1 MGAPCR
7 VNVESPILDI
17 PFLAIVIVFLPGLPL
32 SAPRAMST
40 SPRTTRRL
48 STEATGIDDDSVHL
62 GAGVGR
68 SGLPGSGS
76 GVVGYSTTIG
86 VDPFS
91 AAGTTGTL
99 PGGLPRL
106 EPGVRRGTA
115 ARDLM
120 TDGLS
125 FIMESGDGASAGS
138 VSTSALAWKARG
150 TPHMAFPAS
159 WWRWSGSRTARRTL
173 GHALQHVLQ
182 IDHFRLLFICSFR
195 GLWIGRMGVRLTRR
209 TTP

>member
-62 GAGVGR
+62 DTSVGR
-68 SGLPGSGS
+68 SGLPGSGP
-76 GVVGYSTTIG
+76 GVVGHSATIG
-86 VDPFS
+86 VDPYS
-91 AAGTTGTL
+91 VVGAIGTL

-106 EPGVRRGTA
+106 EQGVRRCTA
-115 ARDLM
+115 VRDLM
-120 TDGLS
+120 TDGTPC
-125 FIMESGDGASAGS
+125 IMESEDGASAGS
-138 VSTSALAWKARG
+138 ASGFLDFNIGNGLEGQWNSPYGTSG
-150 TPHMAFPAS
+150 EPV
-159 WWRWSGSRTARRTL
+159 TL
-173 GHALQHVLQ
+173 VGKSDSQAHLGPRSAACVA
-182 IDHFRLLFICSFR
+182 D
-195 GLWIGRMGVRLTRR
+195 
-209 TTP
+209 